1 MPADRTELEV
11 VSESRSIT
19 QQRALILLNRKARH
33 GKTAPILA
41 LERLREAGLDL
52 IEAFAE
58 RPSRLSQIVREHKD
72 RVDLVI
78 VGGGDG
84 TISQAADGLVDAQLP
99 LGILPL
105 GTANDLARTLGIPT
119 DPIGAIEV
127 ILAGHQK
134 KIDLGWV
141 NGTHFFNVA
150 SIGLTSGLTRRLSRG
165 SKSRWGVLAYLFAGC
180 QVMIRSRPF
189 ATAIRCGNETV
200 NVRTVQV
207 TVGNGRHYG
216 GGMTISDT
224 AQIDDGTLHL
234 YSLEVEHWW
243 QILPLMPGLWRG
255 TLSGNKRVR
264 TLEGG
269 EFEITPVKKRPK
281 TIVADGEVS
290 GRTPALLRIVPRAIS
305 VFVPRPTA
313 DAAE

>member
-1 MPADRTELEV
+1 MDLEV
-11 VSESRSIT
+11 LSEPRTIT
-19 QQRALILLNRKARH
+19 QPRALILLNRKARH
-33 GKTAPILA
+33 GKTAPVAA
-41 LERLREAGLDL
+41 LERLRAGGVEL

-58 RPSRLSQIVREHKD
+58 TPSRLSQIIREHKD

-119 DPIGAIEV
+119 DLTAATDV

-134 KIDLGWV
+134 RIDLGWV

-150 SIGLTSGLTRRLSRG
+150 SLGLTAGLTRRLSRG
-165 SKSRWGVLAYLFAGC
+165 SKSRWGVLAYLFAGF

-189 ATAIRCGNETV
+189 ASAIRCGNETV

-216 GGMTISDT
+216 GGMTISDG

-243 QILPLMPGLWRG
+243 QIVPLMPALWRG
-255 TLSGNKRVR
+255 TLSGSKRVR
-264 TLEGG
+264 TLEGS
-269 EFEITPVKKRPK
+269 EFEITPVKKGPK

-290 GRTPALLRIVPRAIS
+290 GRTPALFRVVPRAIS
-305 VFVPRPTA
+305 VFVPQPTTA
-313 DAAE
+313 GTK